1 MGKTLAE
8 KILSTKSRKD
18 VSAGDIVIVPLDLV
32 FMQDS
37 TGPLTLR
44 QFNEANLN
52 AIHNPERTILFID
65 HSVPSSA
72 RELSNDHMFLR
83 SFAKEK
89 GVVLSD
95 SGEGVCHQIVVES
108 FASPGDVIIGADSH
122 TVTAGALGAF
132 ATGMGSTDVAIAIAL
147 GKTWLRVP
155 ETIKVVVN
163 GRFAKGVYAKDLILH
178 LIGQIGADGA
188 TYKALEFSGETVG
201 MITMSERLTI
211 ANMAVEAGAKVGLF
225 PADSVTQ
232 SYLESQGR
240 RKQYIA
246 LHPDADATYESII
259 EINAAQLEPTV
270 AKPHTVDNTA
280 TIKEVEGT
288 RIDQVFIGTCTN
300 GRLDDLRIAADI
312 LKGKKR
318 HPSTRLVVAP
328 ASKKVLLAA
337 LAEGCIT
344 TLVEAGATIIPPGC
358 AACLGVHQGVLGD
371 REACLSTANRN
382 FKGRMGNPTA
392 FIYLASPATAAATAI
407 RGKISDP
414 REIL

>member
-18 VSAGDIVIVPLDLV
+18 VSAGDIVIAPLDLV

-52 AIHNPERTILFID
+52 TIHNPERTILFID
-65 HSVPSSA
+65 HSVPSPA
-72 RELSNDHMFLR
+72 RELSNDHKFLR

-95 SGEGVCHQIVVES
+95 SGEGVGHQIVAES
-108 FASPGDVIIGADSH
+108 FAKPGDVVVGADSH

-240 RKQYIA
+240 GKQYIA

-288 RIDQVFIGTCTN
+288 RIEQVFIGTCTN

-318 HPSTRLVVAP
+318 HPRTRLVVAP

-337 LAEGCIT
+337 LAEGYIT

-371 REACLSTANRN
+371 RETCLSTANRN

-392 FIYLASPATAAATAI
+392 FIYLASPATAATTAI

-414 REIL
+414 REVV

>member
-52 AIHNPERTILFID
+52 AIHNPERTVLFID

-89 GVVLSD
+89 GVILSD

-108 FASPGDVIIGADSH
+108 FASPGDVIVGADSH

-225 PADSVTQ
+225 PSDSVTQ

-240 RKQYIA
+240 GKQYIA

-337 LAEGCIT
+337 LTEGYIT

-414 REIL
+414 REVL